1 MTDTGAV
8 KRGAKGG
15 NGAGAGGRSRSR
27 RAAGG
32 TGGPTR
38 LDVLD
43 TIFPPRKAAELATG
57 LWAAAGVV
65 GLVAAGLP
73 HGTGVR
79 SADWW
84 GLGSVAL
91 VVAALWWWRGE
102 RLSRAVQYLV
112 SLGAV
117 LGVGATVAHAG
128 GTASAFTGV
137 LLYVIVTVYAASFYP
152 DRALAVFV
160 VVLAGTSAA
169 ALLPSHVPGAPVA
182 WVTAVLTCV
191 AVAGCVRALEHAL
204 GRAANT
210 DPLTGLVNR
219 RALEPVLE
227 RELARCSRLGHPLS
241 VAIIDLDGFKRVND
255 TLGHHAGDRLLVDV
269 TRAWRNALR
278 TPDVLARSGGDEFLL
293 LLPSTSADA
302 AATVLGRLRRL
313 HDQAF
318 SAGVAESGPDA
329 SVSTLLRRADAAC
342 YRAKQRGRGRTV
354 VADLASPARPAAVD
368 GALRRSS

>member
-8 KRGAKGG
+8 RRRATGG
-15 NGAGAGGRSRSR
+15 NRAEGALARRAGAR
-27 RAAGG
+27 R
-32 TGGPTR
+32 GGPTR

-43 TIFPPRKAAELATG
+43 TIFPPRKAADLATG
-57 LWAAAGVV
+57 LWAVAGAS
-65 GLVAAGLP
+65 GMVAGALSRG
-73 HGTGVR
+73 GVR
-79 SADWW
+79 TADWW
-84 GLGSVAL
+84 ALGCVSL
-91 VVAALWWWRGE
+91 VVAGLWWWRGE
-102 RLSRAVQYLV
+102 RLSRPVQYLV
-112 SLGAV
+112 SLVAV
-117 LGVGATVAHAG
+117 LGVGVTVAHAG
-128 GTASAFTGV
+128 GTASIFAGV
-137 LLYVIVTVYAASFYP
+137 LLYVVVTVYAAGFYP
-152 DRALAVFV
+152 DRALALFLL
-160 VVLAGTSAA
+160 VLTGTSGA

-182 WVTAVLTCV
+182 WGTVVLTCM
-191 AVAGCVRALEHAL
+191 AVAGCIRALEHAL

-210 DPLTGLVNR
+210 DPLTGLINR

-241 VAIIDLDGFKRVND
+241 VAVIDLDGFKRVND

-269 TRAWRNALR
+269 TRAWRNGLR

-318 SAGVAESGPDA
+318 SAGVAASGPDT

-342 YRAKQRGRGRTV
+342 YRAKERGRGRTV
-354 VADLASPARPAAVD
+354 VAEVASPARTARAE
-368 GALRRSS
+368 GALRRSG